1 MSRFRRWPLAVSFLG
16 LGLVGGLA
24 LDHRLIGQLP
34 APAPAAPRELTT
46 FSPIVKRV
54 VPAVVSIEGTAKPVP
69 ANNQSKAEPD
79 FGSGVIIDPAGVV
92 LTNNH
97 VVQNS
102 DAVDVTLAD
111 GRKFLCRDIRRDPR
125 SDLAVIKLPAG
136 GPYPFLEFADS
147 DAVEVGDRVLAVGS
161 PFGLAGSV
169 THGIISG
176 KSRNNLK
183 LNEHEDFLQT
193 DAAVNPGSS
202 GGPLVDLE
210 GRIVGLTAAIKSRS
224 GGSQGV
230 ALVVSSKLA
239 KTVSQQLLKD
249 GVVKRAY
256 LGAGVKDLD
265 AAVAARLGVKPTAG
279 ALVARVHA
287 NSPAAKVGLVAGDV
301 ITSIAGQPVRDAR
314 AVQRVIINLTPN
326 QAVDVGFVRGGKT
339 ASVRVVMEEQPA
351 DYGTTLPTPAPA
363 APAPAAPG
371 GVATLQELGFAV
383 ADLTPDLAGR
393 LGVPA
398 GTKGAA
404 VVAVTRDGIAERSG
418 VRQWQVVVKVDR
430 TAVTSA
436 ETFRQAVAAGDRE
449 KGALLQV
456 LRPSG
461 EVDFVV
467 LRLQ

>member
-1 MSRFRRWPLAVSFLG
+1 MSLSRRWPLAVTCLG
-16 LGLVGGLA
+16 LGLAGGIVA
-24 LDHRLIGQLP
+24 DQRLTGQPPP
-34 APAPAAPRELTT
+34 AAPPAPRELTT

-54 VPAVVSIEGTAKPVP
+54 LPAVVSIEGTARPVP
-69 ANNQSKAEPD
+69 GNNQAAAEPE

-92 LTNNH
+92 LTNHH
-97 VVQNS
+97 VVAGAES
-102 DAVDVTLAD
+102 VEVTLAD
-111 GRKFLCRDIRRDPR
+111 GRKLLCRDIRRDPR
-125 SDLAVIKLPAG
+125 SDLAIIKLPAG

-169 THGIISG
+169 THGIVSG
-176 KSRNNLK
+176 KSRNNLH

-202 GGPLVDLE
+202 GGPLVDLD
-210 GRIVGLTAAIKSRS
+210 GRIVGLTAAIKTKS

-230 ALVVSSKLA
+230 ALAVSSKLA
-239 KTVSQQLLKD
+239 KAVSQQLLKD

-265 AAVAARLGVKPTAG
+265 AAVAARLGVKPDGG
-279 ALVARVHA
+279 ALVARVHP

-301 ITSIAGQPVRDAR
+301 VTSIAGQPVRDAR
-314 AVQRVIINLTPN
+314 GVQRVIVGLAPN
-326 QAVDVGFVRGGKT
+326 QAVEVGLVRGGRPLVVK
-339 ASVRVVMEEQPA
+339 VVMEEQPA
-351 DYGTTLPTPAPA
+351 DYGAALPTPKPGE
-363 APAPAAPG
+363 PAAPG
-371 GVATLQELGFAV
+371 GVIPLQDLGLAV
-383 ADLTPDLAGR
+383 SDLTPELAGR
-393 LGVPA
+393 LGFPA

-404 VVAVTRDGIAERSG
+404 VVVVTRDGIAERSG
-418 VRQWQVVVKVDR
+418 VRAWQVVVKVDK
-430 TAVTSA
+430 TAVASA
-436 ETFRQAVAAGDRE
+436 EEFRKAVAAADRE

-456 LRPSG
+456 LRTTG